1 MILAFDRFGAR
12 CVTTRSP
19 FEPRGLMK
27 ICMYS
32 FSSTQR
38 AKSFCERASRSL
50 EGLRE
55 ACARAEQSARD
66 AAKKETK
73 TQKGGRGRGKKR
85 AQDGDV
91 LRSCDDVDMRAMR
104 AMTIEKA
111 VDAVMPTVPLPDE
124 QERSKVRMHRGTG
137 AKQLKLS
144 GQQADE
150 RAERAKFVLKHLQDQ
165 MAAHPLASLRE
176 VELEHQSLAKR
187 EYKRALLRKEV
198 DVTRVMWKPRSLL
211 DCELDASDPKARARA
226 DAGEK
231 IGRTAEEIMAAPTGD
246 DAMIWIEVFHP
257 VKQGYLVMDVY
268 VLGATPLVA
277 FKDIIYCLRDTQAE
291 REGHPMTKNGFLFIE
306 GVFYN
311 DMRTPNAVDYSAP
324 LLEFQRKD
332 KLMAPGA
339 PTKMNI
345 EGKGFTARDMDGVK
359 FKDVPLVI
367 GRPYVMTHQ
376 GKCEHKWRVRD
387 IRIPHS
393 ADEKERNMFPLVI
406 REGRTYRRGCSVC
419 GVFDAAHVTYGDKI
433 AAESPSFF
441 CKMCF
446 DAVHCD
452 AQGNRTYDDYEEYPY
467 DHE

>member
-1 MILAFDRFGAR
+1 MTLTLGGTTTPDAGGRECFIAR
-12 CVTTRSP
+12 HCPPEAPVGRPS
-19 FEPRGLMK
+19 EEV
-27 ICMYS
+27 
-32 FSSTQR
+32 R

-150 RAERAKFVLKHLQDQ
+150 RAERAKLVLKHLQDQ

-176 VELEHQSLAKR
+176 ER
-187 EYKRALLRKEV
+187 V

-231 IGRTAEEIMAAPTGD
+231 IGRTAEEIMAAPTGRRRD
-246 DAMIWIEVFHP
+246 DLDRGVSPREARIPRH
-257 VKQGYLVMDVY
+257 GRLL
-268 VLGATPLVA
+268 LGATPLVA

-291 REGHPMTKNGFLFIE
+291 REGHPTTKNGFLFIE

-339 PTKMNI
+339 PTKMNL
-345 EGKGFTARDMDGVK
+345 EGKGYGRSEV
-359 FKDVPLVI
+359 KDVPLVI

-406 REGRTYRRGCSVC
+406 REGRIYRRGCSVC
-419 GVFDAAHVTYGDKI
+419 GVFDAAHVTYGDKM